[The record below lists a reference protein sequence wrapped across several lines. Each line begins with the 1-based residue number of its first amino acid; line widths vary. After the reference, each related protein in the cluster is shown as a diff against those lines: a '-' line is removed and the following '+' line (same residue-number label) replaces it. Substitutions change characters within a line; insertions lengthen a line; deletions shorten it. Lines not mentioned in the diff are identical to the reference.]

1 MQWKVTDLHVENGKV
16 VSAKYHVL
24 HRDGDQSVESEG
36 YWHFKE
42 FGDIAFESLTEE
54 IVVDWIKKASMQ
66 DGVSTIESALEKQI
80 TPVQKVAPPWLPP
93 TFTVKL

>member
-1 MQWKVTDLHVENGKV
+1 MQWKISDLHVDHGKV

-42 FGDIAFESLTEE
+42 FGDLAFEKLTEE
-54 IVVDWIKKASMQ
+54 IVVAWIKAASMQ
-66 DGVSTIESALEKQI
+66 DGVITIEAALEKQI
-80 TPVQKVAPPWLPP
+80 TPLQKVAPPWQPP